1 MLLWIVAANF
11 RLIVY
16 YRLACWAATNV
27 EKVIFFRQN
36 HGYIPEIAKEQLMPQ
51 QTVGHSFS
59 YGKALA
65 KTGFFTLAS
74 AGAGALCQ
82 LPSLSLE
89 SMVAGA
95 TTAGAAGLLV
105 GAAVLGGCALM
116 KHNPKADF
124 NLLFGMVCASISINA
139 YLLEHHTT
147 PEAPASLT

>member
-1 MLLWIVAANF
+1 MSQQ
-11 RLIVY
+11 
-16 YRLACWAATNV
+16 AT
-27 EKVIFFRQN
+27 E
-36 HGYIPEIAKEQLMPQ
+36 
-51 QTVGHSFS
+51 HSFS
-59 YGKALA
+59 YGKSLV

-74 AGAGALCQ
+74 ASAGALCQ

-124 NLLFGMVCASISINA
+124 NLLFGMVCASMYIGE